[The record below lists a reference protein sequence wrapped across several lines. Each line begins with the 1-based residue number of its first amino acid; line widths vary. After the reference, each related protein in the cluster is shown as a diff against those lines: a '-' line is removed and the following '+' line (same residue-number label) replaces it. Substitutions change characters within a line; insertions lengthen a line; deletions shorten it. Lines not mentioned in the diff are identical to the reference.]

1 MGNRFFAEENGEK
14 RPIGI
19 NNGKWEEN
27 IK

>member
-1 MGNRFFAEENGEK
+1 MGNRFFAEGNGER

-19 NNGKWEEN
+19 NKGKWEEN